1 MLVARLLVNM
11 VDTACLTCHKI
22 FDLYLFSFV
31 GTPLKFIIAELSI
44 RELESSS
51 VLIILMKIRAYGSK
65 NLQ

>member
-31 GTPLKFIIAELSI
+31 ETPHKFIISELSI
-44 RELESSS
+44 CELESLS
-51 VLIILMKIRAYGSK
+51 VPIMLMKIRAYGSK
-65 NLQ
+65 ALQ